1 MTWVVSLLPIATV
14 PTTPPR
20 SSVSPICSMAIVPA
34 PLSAFIDNPPRCSV
48 SVPPIIPAISTA
60 PPPDLMVRVP
70 LALSASTVPSRLTAP
85 PSLSLVSIS
94 IAAPNSSKA
103 PSPPIVKLP
112 SSSVEPEG
120 V

>member
-1 MTWVVSLLPIATV
+1 MTWAVSVLPIVTV
-14 PTTPPR
+14 PITPPR
-20 SSVSPICSMAIVPA
+20 ASPSPICSIAIVPA
-34 PLSAFIDNPPRCSV
+34 PASAFIVNPPRCSV

-60 PPPDLMVRVP
+60 PPPDLMVR
-70 LALSASTVPSRLTAP
+70 ALLESADSTVPPIVTAP

-94 IAAPNSSKA
+94 LAAPNSSKA
-103 PSPPIVKLP
+103 LSPPIVKLP